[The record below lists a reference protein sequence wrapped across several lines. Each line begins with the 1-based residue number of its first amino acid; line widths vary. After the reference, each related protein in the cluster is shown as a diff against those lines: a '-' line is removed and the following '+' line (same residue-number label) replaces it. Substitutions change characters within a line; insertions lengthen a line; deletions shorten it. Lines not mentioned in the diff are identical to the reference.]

1 VNAPSS
7 PLLSASQ
14 LATLAEHGEERTAS
28 VGDVLFRVG
37 DQSYPLIA
45 ILEGEVAILD
55 AADNEIVRH
64 GESKFL
70 GEMNLLT
77 GQTVF
82 LTAVVTEP
90 LRYIAVDR
98 NALRPLLFDDGPLSD
113 LLLSTFMARREAL
126 QRVEGIGLEIDGPQS
141 SAATMRGDDPRRRGD
156 AGGDRLDQ
164 RDGLLRRSQ
173 RPASGYPARGYAPR
187 APVWARA
194 SSSGS
199 FPAPLDRINGRR
211 QCSQLGRTASSRLTV
226 LSRLRPEGR
235 RAPRPRPALSRMAL
249 SNIYSEIRAASYA
262 LDAHE
267 WHPPAVGA

>member
-1 VNAPSS
+1 VEAPAS

-28 VGDVLFRVG
+28 VGDVLYRVG
-37 DQSYPLIA
+37 DLTYPLIA

-90 LRYIAVDR
+90 LRYIAVERD
-98 NALRPLLFDDGPLSD
+98 ALRPLLFDDGPLGD

-126 QRVEGIGLEIDGPQS
+126 QRVEGIGLEIVGPHS
-141 SAATMRGDDPRRRGD
+141 SEATMRLVDF
-156 AGGDRLDQ
+156 
-164 RDGLLRRSQ
+164 
-173 RPASGYPARGYAPR
+173 
-187 APVWARA
+187 ARA
-194 SSSGS
+194 NRLPFTWDQS
-199 FPAPLDRINGRR
+199 PLPGEGELPIV
-211 QCSQLGRTASSRLTV
+211 RLPGGT
-226 LSRLRPEGR
+226 
-235 RAPRPRPALSRMAL
+235 
-249 SNIYSEIRAASYA
+249 
-262 LDAHE
+262 
-267 WHPPAVGA
+267 

>member
-1 VNAPSS
+1 MEAPPAS

-90 LRYIAVDR
+90 LRYIAVERD
-98 NALRPLLFDDGPLSD
+98 ALRPLLFDDGPLSD

-126 QRVEGIGLEIDGPQS
+126 QRVEGVGLEIVGPHS
-141 SAATMRGDDPRRRGD
+141 SEATMRMVDFARANRLPFTWNQCSRARRG
-156 AGGDRLDQ
+156 
-164 RDGLLRRSQ
+164 
-173 RPASGYPARGYAPR
+173 
-187 APVWARA
+187 
-194 SSSGS
+194 
-199 FPAPLDRINGRR
+199 
-211 QCSQLGRTASSRLTV
+211 
-226 LSRLRPEGR
+226 
-235 RAPRPRPALSRMAL
+235 
-249 SNIYSEIRAASYA
+249 
-262 LDAHE
+262 
-267 WHPPAVGA
+267 